1 MFSKVLGLVIL
12 TIITIF
18 FSFSE
23 NEVFKDAKNNK
34 SQIKNCN
41 KLNYEEVNYIDN
53 LDYADLNF
61 GVIFND
67 ERKWKKSLLSDNVN
81 SYKNQKISE
90 ENLRIYSISKR
101 HSGLIELRTEKL
113 KCYFKAKLR
122 PHGNFEDHR
131 GGLDIPSLNINLK
144 EGNIKGIT
152 KFLFLRPETRNYD
165 NEIFNSVLFRK
176 FGFLSPVTFNS
187 NLIYNN
193 KTYRIIFQEKI
204 VKEFLENSDLRESF
218 ITELD
223 ERFLWFDS
231 VDSINYSKFG
241 VSNHKLIFK
250 SSKNYKIAEYAISL
264 LNDLERLNVRLDQD
278 YTDYSTLSKILNEN
292 YFVRLN
298 VYEALIYGLNAEHG
312 LQKDERKFYFDPFK
326 RNFIPIYYDGMG
338 NLLNEKGKLSEK
350 KINEIPKFLPSA
362 KSGSNSAL
370 LILQNIDLKI
380 LKKDLAKMKLIISE
394 NDLEKILKKI
404 EFNLK
409 FLRSLDDERL
419 YKISINKKN
428 EIINQNS
435 RFNEKLK
442 RKFVYYKNDFNGY
455 LQCEFYKKN
464 CKNFNLSEKDKSEL
478 LRQNLS
484 HDDVN
489 FIFTGSTIDNLK
501 SKNFYYQYLN
511 EINDRKFTVLNLEN
525 NIKIF
530 HNNKVNIEIDK
541 NKKKIH
547 IENFDDEKVVFFD
560 SDLKNWEINFSRNL
574 LYNKNKLINNT
585 DRTDEFGLTGCLSF
599 IDTKVYNLNLK
610 IENMNCEDSVNFIRA
625 RGIIKKIE
633 INNAKFDGIDA
644 DFSELIFED
653 INVSS
658 SLNDC
663 LDFSYGK
670 YEIKKAKLTVCGDKS
685 ISAGERSLLNIN
697 NLEIFNSQIGVASKD
712 SSKVVLDNAQI
723 KQVNNC
729 LSAYKKKQEFW
740 GGYILSNNINC
751 EEYNQFKEFD
761 SYSKIEIRSKNL

>member
-1 MFSKVLGLVIL
+1 MR
-12 TIITIF
+12 
-18 FSFSE
+18 E
-23 NEVFKDAKNNK
+23 N
-34 SQIKNCN
+34 
-41 KLNYEEVNYIDN
+41 
-53 LDYADLNF
+53 
-61 GVIFND
+61 G
-67 ERKWKKSLLSDNVN
+67 KKSLLSDNVN

-113 KCYFKAKLR
+113 KCYIKAKFR

-152 KFLFLRPETRNYD
+152 KFLLLRPETRNYN

-204 VKEFLENSDLRESF
+204 VKEFLENSNLRESF

-241 VSNHKLIFK
+241 VSNHKLILK
-250 SSKNYKIAEYAISL
+250 SNKNYKIAEYAISL
-264 LNDLERLNVRLDQD
+264 LNDLERINVRLDQD
-278 YTDYSTLSKILNEN
+278 YTDYSTLSKILNKN
-292 YFVRLN
+292 YFVGLDTF
-298 VYEALIYGLNAEHG
+298 EALIYSLIAEHG

-338 NLLNEKGKLSEK
+338 NLLNEKGNLSDK
-350 KINEIPKFLPSA
+350 QINDIPKFLPSA
-362 KSGSNSAL
+362 KNGSTSAL
-370 LILQNIDLKI
+370 LILQNIDLKN
-380 LKKDLAKMKLIISE
+380 LKKDLEKMKLIISE
-394 NDLEKILKKI
+394 NELEEILKKI
-404 EFNLK
+404 EFNLN
-409 FLRSLDDERL
+409 FLKSLDNERL
-419 YKISINKKN
+419 YKISINKKK
-428 EIINQNS
+428 EVIDQNS
-435 RFNEKLK
+435 LFNPKLK
-442 RKFVYYKNDFNGY
+442 RKFVYYKKNFSGY

-464 CKNFNLSEKDKSEL
+464 CKNFDLSEKDKSEL

-489 FIFTGSTIDNLK
+489 FVFTGSTLNSLK
-501 SKNFYYQYLN
+501 SKNFYYHFLN
-511 EINDRKFTVLNLEN
+511 EIDERNFTILNLEN

-530 HNNKVNIEIDK
+530 HNNKVNIEIDR
-541 NKKKIH
+541 NKKEIH
-547 IENFDDEKVVFFD
+547 IENFDDEKVVFFE
-560 SDLKNWEINFSRNL
+560 SDLKNWKINFSRNL
-574 LYNKNKLINNT
+574 LNNKDKLINNT
-585 DRTDEFGLTGCLSF
+585 NRTDEFGLTGCLSF
-599 IDTKVYNLNLK
+599 IDTKIYDLNLK
-610 IENMNCEDSVNFIRA
+610 IENMNCEDSVNFIRTK
-625 RGIIKKIE
+625 GIVKKIE

-644 DFSELIFED
+644 DFSELIFEN

-670 YEIKKAKLTVCGDKS
+670 YKVKKAKLNVCGDKS
-685 ISAGERSLLNIN
+685 ISAGERSLLDVN

-712 SSKVVLDNAQI
+712 SSKVIIDNANI
-723 KQVNNC
+723 TQVNHC
-729 LSAYKKKQEFW
+729 LTAYKKKQEFW
-740 GGYILSNNINC
+740 GGYILGKNIYC
-751 EEYNQFKEFD
+751 EEYDQFKNVD
-761 SYSKIEIRSKNL
+761 TYSKIEITSKNL